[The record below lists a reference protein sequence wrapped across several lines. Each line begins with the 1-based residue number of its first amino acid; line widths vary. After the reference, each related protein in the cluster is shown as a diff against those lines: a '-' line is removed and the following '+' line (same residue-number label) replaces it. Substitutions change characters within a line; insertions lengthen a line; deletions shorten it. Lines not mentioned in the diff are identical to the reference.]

1 MSEEM
6 HAGDNFTSEHNS
18 LGKSR
23 KEFPRQA
30 MLSESEYVGA
40 VIEAVAQASNLTP
53 AAITGRSQMRSN
65 GLCAARHCA
74 AYLLQTMP
82 YGRRYRHKLDRY
94 RQKND
99 RLDTVF
105 AGLSLP
111 AIGRHLNRDHSTVRK
126 SAEQFGYRIN
136 ASGFFEEKHIFD
148 KAIEPL
154 MDRGLY

>member
-6 HAGDNFTSEHNS
+6 HAGDNFTSEHNP
-18 LGKSR
+18 LAKNRGDCT
-23 KEFPRQA
+23 KERV
-30 MLSESEYVGA
+30 LSESEYVTA
-40 VIEAVAQASNLTP
+40 VLQAVAQAVNLTP

-82 YGRRYRHKLDRY
+82 YGRRYRNKHDRS
-94 RQKND
+94 
-99 RLDTVF
+99 DTVF

-111 AIGRHLNRDHSTVRK
+111 AIGRYLNRDHSTVRK